1 MKQCCKCGKNLNGGG
16 SGDFWGKAAAT
27 GAILVGAPWMVLA
40 GAGYWG
46 YKTFRKHSKD
56 EMIIKCP
63 HCDAKNVVTREEYE
77 QFKK

>member
-1 MKQCCKCGKNLNGGG
+1 
-16 SGDFWGKAAAT
+16 
-27 GAILVGAPWMVLA
+27 MVIA

-56 EMIIKCP
+56 EMIMKCP